1 MANKTKKLA
10 LLVGGIALGL
20 GSIAHA
26 ADAPKPAAAPAPAA
40 AAPAAV
46 PAAAAPAA
54 APAAAAPA
62 APPAA
67 LVSGATAE
75 ALANTCA
82 GCHGTGGVSS
92 GPASPTLAGIN
103 AEYFNDIMK
112 RYADGKAYSTIM
124 GRIAKGFT
132 TEEIALMADY
142 FTKAPF
148 APAKQKFDTAMVKDG
163 GKLHEKI
170 CEKCHSDG
178 GKVSQAAPAA
188 GKGKDKKAKKDDDD
202 EEGGDESYILA
213 GQWTPYLHYTI
224 EDYVAN
230 RREMPKKMA
239 KAIEKATKDGDKG
252 LAALL
257 AYYASQQ

>member
-40 AAPAAV
+40 AAPAA
-46 PAAAAPAA
+46 AAPAA
-54 APAAAAPA
+54 AP
-62 APPAA
+62 A

-82 GCHGTGGVSS
+82 GCHGTGGVST
-92 GPASPTLAGIN
+92 GPASPTLAGTN
-103 AEYFNDIMK
+103 PEYFNDIMK
-112 RYADGKAYSTIM
+112 RYADGSAYSTIM

-132 TEEIALMADY
+132 PEETALMADY
-142 FTKAPF
+142 FAKAPF
-148 APAKQKFDTAMVKDG
+148 APAKQKFDAALAKEG
-163 GKLHEKI
+163 KKLHDKG
-170 CEKCHSDG
+170 CDKCHSEG
-178 GKVSQAAPAA
+178 GKVLAAAPADKKPA
-188 GKGKDKKAKKDDDD
+188 DKADKKAKKDEDEDD
-202 EEGGDESYILA
+202 EEGGDEWHILA
-213 GQWTPYLHYTI
+213 GQWTPYLKYTM
-224 EDYVAN
+224 EDYVEK

>member
-26 ADAPKPAAAPAPAA
+26 ADAPKPAAAPAPA
-40 AAPAAV
+40 
-46 PAAAAPAA
+46 AA

-92 GPASPTLAGIN
+92 GPASPTLAGTN
-103 AEYFNDIMK
+103 PEYFNDIMK
-112 RYADGKAYSTIM
+112 RYADGSAYSTIM

-142 FTKAPF
+142 FAKAPF
-148 APAKQKFDTAMVKDG
+148 APAKQKFDAVLVKEG
-163 GKLHEKI
+163 GTIHEKV
-170 CEKCHSDG
+170 CEKCHSEG
-178 GKVSQAAPAA
+178 GKVLAAAPADKKPA
-188 GKGKDKKAKKDDDD
+188 DKKAKKDEDEDDD
-202 EEGGDESYILA
+202 EGGGDEWHILA
-213 GQWTPYLHYTI
+213 GQWTPYLKYTI
-224 EDYVAN
+224 EDYVAE
-230 RREMPKKMA
+230 RREMPKKMK
-239 KAIEKATKDGDKG
+239 KAIEKVTAKDADTG

>member
-40 AAPAAV
+40 AA
-46 PAAAAPAA
+46 AAP
-54 APAAAAPA
+54 AAAPA

-92 GPASPTLAGIN
+92 GPASPTLAGTN

-112 RYADGKAYSTIM
+112 RYADGSAYSTIM

-142 FTKAPF
+142 FAKAPF
-148 APAKQKFDTAMVKDG
+148 APAKQKFDAALVKEG
-163 GKLHEKI
+163 GKLHEKV
-170 CEKCHSDG
+170 CEKCHSEG
-178 GKVSQAAPAA
+178 GKVLAAAPADKKPA
-188 GKGKDKKAKKDDDD
+188 DKKDKKAKKDEDEDD
-202 EEGGDESYILA
+202 EGGGDEWHILA
-213 GQWTPYLHYTI
+213 GQWTPYLHYTL
-224 EDYVAN
+224 EDYVAE
-230 RREMPKKMA
+230 RREMPKKMK

>member
-40 AAPAAV
+40 AA
-46 PAAAAPAA
+46 AAPT
-54 APAAAAPA
+54 AAPA

-92 GPASPTLAGIN
+92 GPASPTLAGTN

-112 RYADGKAYSTIM
+112 RYADGSAYSTIM

-142 FTKAPF
+142 FAKAPF
-148 APAKQKFDTAMVKDG
+148 APAKQKFDAALVKEG
-163 GKLHEKI
+163 GKLHEKV
-170 CEKCHSDG
+170 CEKCHSEG
-178 GKVSQAAPAA
+178 GKVLAAAPADKKPA
-188 GKGKDKKAKKDDDD
+188 DKKDKKAKKDEDEDD
-202 EEGGDESYILA
+202 EGGGDEWHILA
-213 GQWTPYLHYTI
+213 GQWTPYLHYTL
-224 EDYVAN
+224 EDYVAE
-230 RREMPKKMA
+230 RREMPKKMK

>member
-26 ADAPKPAAAPAPAA
+26 ADAPKPATAP
-40 AAPAAV
+40 
-46 PAAAAPAA
+46 APAA

-62 APPAA
+62 PAAAAPAAA

-92 GPASPTLAGIN
+92 GPASPTLAGTN
-103 AEYFNDIMK
+103 PEYFNDIMK
-112 RYADGKAYSTIM
+112 RYADGSAYSTIM

-132 TEEIALMADY
+132 PEEIALMADY
-142 FTKAPF
+142 FAKAPF
-148 APAKQKFDTAMVKDG
+148 APAKQKFEAALAKEG
-163 GKLHEKI
+163 GKLHEKV
-170 CEKCHSDG
+170 CEKCHSEG
-178 GKVSQAAPAA
+178 GKVLAAAPAEKKA
-188 GKGKDKKAKKDDDD
+188 DDKKDKKAKKDEDEDD
-202 EEGGDESYILA
+202 EGGGDEWHILA
-213 GQWTPYLHYTI
+213 GQWTPYLKYTL
-224 EDYVAN
+224 EDYMASPA

>member
-26 ADAPKPAAAPAPAA
+26 ADAPKPAAAPA
-40 AAPAAV
+40 

-92 GPASPTLAGIN
+92 GPASPTLAGTN

-142 FTKAPF
+142 FAKAPS
-148 APAKQKFDTAMVKDG
+148 PRPSRSST
-163 GKLHEKI
+163 L
-170 CEKCHSDG
+170 
-178 GKVSQAAPAA
+178 P
-188 GKGKDKKAKKDDDD
+188 
-202 EEGGDESYILA
+202 
-213 GQWTPYLHYTI
+213 W
-224 EDYVAN
+224 
-230 RREMPKKMA
+230 
-239 KAIEKATKDGDKG
+239 
-252 LAALL
+252 
-257 AYYASQQ
+257 